1 MKQLLLAGL
10 MLLVLPLSA
19 ATYNLSSGSY
29 PPCSTSWSVSGSTY
43 RCSGNGRITLNSG
56 DIVIANTNAT
66 LIANNGLSLN
76 GVTIGTTTNRIN
88 VQSDYGSIDAVNTN
102 TIWGNVSA
110 TSAAITL
117 NSTTV
122 NGTISTSGNI
132 NLTAGAVTGLVS
144 SSNNTITTTNTNL
157 AAGATARSGISV
169 TGGTVAGSFVLLAN
183 NPLTFSGVTMT
194 TGSISGASS
203 VSVSNSQLGTAGSMI
218 NVNSNSDA
226 ITLSNNS
233 VVYGVLQ
240 APGYSTINVQS
251 GSQVYGQC
259 LPNST
264 PANACVPYEVLPQAR
279 AHYPLDLCADVS
291 NGVISDLIGNYPATG
306 INIAA
311 VADGRV
317 LEAGDLSAAG
327 NDYINVPAAALTGLG
342 NFSLSLWFRLD
353 AGSGFRELF
362 SASSN
367 SSDTELELYINGSN
381 EVRAGLKG
389 SYHNFAGGSS
399 SPVVANNVWTQATLT
414 RSGSQLCLYLNNQL
428 VRCVSASSE
437 NLSVQ
442 RAAVGVWW
450 RANGTRQDDFRGDI
464 DEVLLFNQSLSQ
476 TQINQMYQN
485 QSAGLSFN
493 GAQRSS
499 ACQQCL
505 ADDFSG
511 VLSPDNWVT
520 ARSSGNFT
528 PSVVDGRLRLTQA
541 AANQSTSAT
550 FQRLYPAA
558 NNLVVIEFDYYAWS
572 PQGGTGADGVA
583 LILSDA
589 TITPQPGAFGGSLGY
604 AQKGAGTDCPN
615 CPGFAGGWLGIALD
629 EYGNFSSATEGRNG
643 GPGIRSQSVSV
654 RGSAAGN
661 YQYLT
666 GTAANISP
674 RIDVRSSNAAAPGHR
689 YRITVDSRVAGQ
701 ALVSVLRNTG
711 SGFTEVIPAFN
722 ALSFPG
728 QAPVPE
734 NFFLSFTGSTGGSNN
749 NHELDNLS
757 ICALRSLPVG
767 VLIDHFQLSHP
778 AETVSCLAAPV
789 EVKACLNNRCLD
801 GADIYTDPVTV
812 TLTAS
817 GNASWAE
824 GNTVTLTNG
833 VGTAYLRNPVIGAN
847 PEITIE
853 AVSSVPAAKA
863 FFRGRNRCIVG
874 AGGTPCKIRFVNSGL
889 IFAAVD
895 GESALTHQTA
905 GASFNA
911 VLRAIRTNTTTG
923 ACEARATG
931 SQPVQLGFSCENPG
945 SCIAGQQYSVNGNP
959 IAANAAASSAN
970 RSTVNLTFA
979 ANGSAALAMNY
990 TDVGQ
995 LSLHASL
1002 TLPEQLP
1009 DPAITLNGSSNAF
1022 VVRPHTLAVVQAM
1035 RQNGT
1040 ANPGTTNAGDGFVAA
1055 GEAFDVVIE
1064 SRNAAGVATPNF
1076 GREASRQLVTT
1087 AFDALE
1093 YPAGGSN
1100 GQLAEGQTNITLPAA
1115 NGQQR
1120 VTDVSW
1126 NEVGSIS
1133 LQARLNNNLYLGVA
1147 DVSAK
1152 PASGVIGR
1160 FYPNTF
1166 SLDSASV
1173 LNSCRL
1179 QADVSDHFSY
1189 MSEQKLTVNY
1199 QLLATGVAGNTLHNY
1214 DATLYTDTA
1223 EMLVV
1228 AENNL
1233 VRLDAARLALNAAQW
1248 QHGVYT
1254 VAQTDAAFNRTT
1266 TPDGPYAALQF
1277 GLQVLPGSER
1287 DNRNFSTFTLGTD
1300 AVALNAPEQALRM
1313 RYGRLLIQNTAGPEE
1328 DVLPLVFRS
1337 EYWNGSAFTPNL
1349 ADNCSQINPALLA
1362 NPPLNTTPLQFGGS
1376 VQTMI
1381 NGELAAGPVWIA
1393 PTGSTGNWL
1402 VEYQAPEHLRYQWR
1416 SPAAPA
1422 RACDPALANYQQCP
1436 QADIMF
1442 GRFRGNPRQ
1451 IFWRE
1456 RFQ

>member
-1 MKQLLLAGL
+1 MKQLLLACL

-88 VQSDYGSIDAVNTN
+88 VQSDYGSIEALNTN

-117 NSTTV
+117 NNTTV

-132 NLTAGAVTGLVS
+132 TLTAGAVSGLVS

-194 TGSISGASS
+194 AGSISGASS
-203 VSVSNSQLGTAGSMI
+203 VTVSNSQLGTAGSMI

-240 APGYSTINVQS
+240 APGYSTVNVQS

-317 LEAGDLSAAG
+317 LEAGDFSAAG
-327 NDYINVPAAALTGLG
+327 NDYINVPAASLNGLA
-342 NFSLSLWFRLD
+342 NFSVSLWFRLD

-399 SPVVANNVWTQATLT
+399 SPVVGNNVWTQATLT

-485 QSAGLSFN
+485 QAAGNSFN
-493 GAQRSS
+493 GALRSS

-520 ARSSGNFT
+520 SSSSGNFT
-528 PSVVDGRLRLTQA
+528 PQVINGRLRMTQA
-541 AANQSTSAT
+541 VGNQSTSAT

-558 NNLVVIEFDYYAWS
+558 NNLVTIEFDYWAY
-572 PQGGTGADGVA
+572 GGNGADGLAVV
-583 LILSDA
+583 LSDA
-589 TITPQPGAFGGSLGY
+589 SVTPQAGSFGGPLGY
-604 AQKGAGTDCPN
+604 GFKPGI
-615 CPGFAGGWLGIALD
+615 PGFAGGWLGFGLD
-629 EYGNFSSATEGRNG
+629 EFGNFSNEGGSTNIGR
-643 GPGIRSQSVSV
+643 RRQAVVV
-654 RGSAAGN
+654 RGSGDGTSGYRYLRGTCNNGTTNTNTTCLSPLVDGN
-661 YQYLT
+661 Q
-666 GTAANISP
+666 NNP
-674 RIDVRSSNAAAPGHR
+674 HR
-689 YRITVDSRVAGQ
+689 YRFTIDSRTAGNT
-701 ALVSVLRNTG
+701 LVSVERDSG
-711 SGFTEVIPAFN
+711 SGFVSLIAPFN
-722 ALSFPG
+722 AQSQTN

-734 NFFLSFTGSTGGSNN
+734 NFFLSITGSTGGSTNI
-749 NHELDNLS
+749 HELDNLS

-767 VLIDHFQLSHP
+767 VLIDHFQLTHP

-817 GNASWAE
+817 GNASWAG

-863 FFRGRNRCIVG
+863 FFRSRNRCIVG
-874 AGGTPCKIRFVNSGL
+874 AGGTPCRIRFVNSGL

-905 GASFNA
+905 GTSFNA

-945 SCIAGQQYSVNGNP
+945 TCIAGQQFSVNGSP

-979 ANGSAALAMNY
+979 ANGSVPLAMNY

-1009 DPAITLNGSSNAF
+1009 EPAITLNGSSNAF

-1035 RQNGT
+1035 RQNGS

-1055 GEAFDVVIE
+1055 GEAFEVVIE

-1100 GQLAEGQTNITLPAA
+1100 GQLAEGQTNIALPAA

-1133 LQARLNNNLYLGVA
+1133 LQARLNNDLYLGVA

-1199 QLLATGVAGNTLHNY
+1199 QLLATGVAGNTLLNY
-1214 DATLYTDTA
+1214 DAALYTDTA

-1228 AENNL
+1228 AENNS

-1266 TPDGPYAALQF
+1266 TPDGPFAALQF

-1300 AVALNAPEQALRM
+1300 AVALNAPEQPLRM

-1328 DVLPLVFRS
+1328 EVLPLVFRS

-1349 ADNCSQINPALLA
+1349 DDNCSQINPALLA
-1362 NPPLNTTPLQFGGS
+1362 NPPGNTTPLQFGGS
-1376 VQTMI
+1376 VQTML

-1402 VEYQAPEHLRYQWR
+1402 VEYQAPAHLRYQWR